1 MADAAGGVQGAVD
14 EHKKE
19 LEFEQ
24 EAVRELEYREKQ
36 ANTRRAQLEREV
48 ASLRDKATQ
57 DQSGRGEIW
66 NKLLKQQDEHKAALG
81 EKEVRGLGQRPGC
94 AWASC
99 QCGCLYEAWLGDCR
113 DSNCTQTKFSHFY
126 LWYLEPTDDNLMAL
140 CLDATSAA

>member
-1 MADAAGGVQGAVD
+1 MPDAAGDVQGTVD

-81 EKEVRGLGQRPGC
+81 EKEVRCFGQFGRWPHC
-94 AWASC
+94 ARASD
-99 QCGCLYEAWLGDCR
+99 QCVCVYVWMTA
-113 DSNCTQTKFSHFY
+113 
-126 LWYLEPTDDNLMAL
+126 
-140 CLDATSAA
+140 